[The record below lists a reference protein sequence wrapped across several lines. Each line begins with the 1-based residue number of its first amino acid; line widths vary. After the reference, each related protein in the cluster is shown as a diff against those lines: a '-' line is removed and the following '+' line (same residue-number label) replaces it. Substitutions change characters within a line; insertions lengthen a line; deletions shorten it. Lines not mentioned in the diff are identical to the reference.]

1 MIHRAWLK
9 PGDKVIIV
17 DDVLATGGTMNA
29 AISLMRQQGAVVEA
43 VCILNVITVLG
54 GLDKLT
60 LEKEKV
66 HYVFET

>member
-1 MIHRAWLK
+1 
-9 PGDKVIIV
+9 
-17 DDVLATGGTMNA
+17 MNA